1 MFGSPPLIGRTF
13 LADEEKFN
21 GPRAAVISEGLW
33 THRYHRD
40 SSVLGRLLVLSG
52 AAYAIVGVV
61 PVQFAA
67 PAIDVWLPA
76 QTSPFLRRMREARF
90 FTGVGRIKPA
100 SPSSRPGPICRE
112 SAAVP
117 RKQIRTGRPWSP
129 VIRSGKPDQAAGR

>member
-90 FTGVGRIKPA
+90 FTGVGRIKPGVTIEQA
-100 SPSSRPGPICRE
+100 RSDLPGVCRRLGE
-112 SAAVP
+112 QYSEN
-117 RKQIRTGRPWSP
+117 R
-129 VIRSGKPDQAAGR
+129 